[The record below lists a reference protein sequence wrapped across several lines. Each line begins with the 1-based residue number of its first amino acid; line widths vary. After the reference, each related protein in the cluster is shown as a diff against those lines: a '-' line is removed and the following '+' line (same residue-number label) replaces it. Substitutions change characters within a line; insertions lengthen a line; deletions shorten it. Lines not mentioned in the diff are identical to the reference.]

1 MSHYQRRLEA
11 DLDRLRTSIRTM
23 GDTVIAQIDDCATA
37 LFACDHP
44 LANRVTLK
52 DAIVNRQMREIDSLC
67 YAFIA
72 RHIPTGGLLRL
83 VASSIRVNIQLERVG
98 DYVVT
103 IARCVR
109 RLSGPPSGMI
119 QRELRNLVDES
130 SRMFSQSLNAFLSED
145 DALARATGQ
154 MHAHL
159 ENTLDDVYAHL
170 FSDIASKDNREIMAT
185 FVIFNMLKRIA
196 DQAKNLS
203 EQTIFAVTGETKA
216 VRKVR
221 ILFVDQDQRCLAP
234 MAAALALRDF
244 GDQCEFASA
253 GRTVADVHEGLEA
266 FLSDHGSEPGS
277 VERSE
282 LPDLTQDGTE
292 LVISLDGPLA
302 DYFDDLPFH
311 TAGLEWS
318 VASPDEAGL
327 DAAYRE
333 IAAKLHDLMDIIGEE
348 RA

>member
-11 DLDRLRTSIRTM
+11 DLDRLRSSIRDM
-23 GDTVIAQIDDCATA
+23 GNMVTVQLDDCATA

-44 LANRVTLK
+44 LANRVTIK
-52 DAIVNRQMREIDSLC
+52 DAVINRQMREIDELC

-98 DYVVT
+98 DYLVT

-109 RLSGPPSGMI
+109 RLSGPPTGI
-119 QRELRNLVDES
+119 VQRELRSLVDEA
-130 SRMFSQSLNAFLSED
+130 SRMFNQSLNAFVTED

-159 ENTLDDVYAHL
+159 EHTLDDVYEHL
-170 FSDIASKDNREIMAT
+170 FSDIGSKDNREIMSL

-203 EQTIFAVTGETKA
+203 EQTIFAATGETKA
-216 VRKVR
+216 VKKTR

-234 MAAALALRDF
+234 MAAAIAQRTF
-244 GDQCEFASA
+244 GDWCDATSA
-253 GRTVADVHEGLEA
+253 GRRVGDVHEGLEA
-266 FLSDHGSEPGS
+266 FLSDHGSDLAS
-277 VERSE
+277 IERST
-282 LPDLTQDGTE
+282 LPDLAQDGSP
-292 LVISLDGPLA
+292 LVISLEGKLA
-302 DYFDDLPFH
+302 DYFDELPFH
-311 TAGLEWS
+311 TAGLEWPVS
-318 VASPDEAGL
+318 RPNGAGL
-327 DAAYRE
+327 DEAYRE

-348 RA
+348 KA